1 MLIVGSLTALV
12 PFLGVQATRCLRN
25 YLLNLF
31 EKCPMTVIAGDCDRR
46 SRAESTRESAGDC
59 GW

>member
-12 PFLGVQATRCLRN
+12 PFLGVQVTRCLRN

-31 EKCPMTVIAGDCDRR
+31 EKCPMTVIAGDCDAHGLNLLG
-46 SRAESTRESAGDC
+46 SLQETVGGE
-59 GW
+59 